1 MCRHQPTP
9 LTHYRS
15 TQDGFIKFIAQVT
28 TLFKPN
34 DLAFSIIF
42 NGTKLL
48 ANPTDNE
55 SLHNA
60 MTRAIE
66 QHAGTRVSEWGRC
79 KKAGEH
85 YRYPITLANGTR
97 GDVLVGCNA

>member
-1 MCRHQPTP
+1 M
-9 LTHYRS
+9 LTRC
-15 TQDGFIKFIAQVT
+15 QRPQGGDIEFNAQGT
-28 TLFKPN
+28 TLPKSN

-42 NGTKLL
+42 NGTELL

-60 MTRAIE
+60 MARTIE
-66 QHAGTRVSEWGRC
+66 QHAGTRVAEWGRC

-85 YRYPITLANGTR
+85 YRYPITLANGKR
-97 GDVLVGCNA
+97 GEVLVGNNA